1 VSSECVVL
9 IFVCR
14 FEVCEAIDS
23 FEMDLEVINVL
34 LSSL

>member
-1 VSSECVVL
+1 VSSESVVL
-9 IFVCR
+9 ISVCR

-23 FEMDLEVINVL
+23 YELDLEVTNVF